1 MKILYL
7 ITGLGGGGAEKVV
20 ADLADQMHSRGHHV
34 KIAYLKGEAIVQPQ
48 SANIELICLE
58 LNKITQ
64 FGSAFKNFKTI
75 IENFKPDVV
84 HAHMV
89 HANIFAR
96 LARKYISFPRLICT
110 AHSNNEGGRLR
121 MLAYRLTHGLADM
134 TTNVSRQA
142 CESFESF
149 RAVPKGAIFTVYN
162 GIDLKKFNYS
172 EQVRIRTRKLLKI
185 EDHTLMFL
193 AVGRFHEAKNYPL
206 LINAFEEFVHT
217 ISNTKD
223 SIAAKLYIAGDGEL
237 RSVIEELIEKYQL
250 EEKVILLGRRDDIP
264 ALMCAS
270 DYFVLSSAYEGFGLV
285 VAEAMCSNTFVIATD
300 CGGIKEVLGNTGI
313 LVPINNQENMVE
325 AFHKATRMSRIEIA
339 KNNAKALKYAQQNFD
354 LNKIVDDWIKLYEQ

>member
-20 ADLADQMHSRGHHV
+20 ADLADQMSQRGYEV
-34 KIAYLKGEAIVQPQ
+34 KIAYLKGAVVVRPEDQ
-48 SANIELICLE
+48 SIELIYLGLE
-58 LNKITQ
+58 SLMDAKKAYQ
-64 FGSAFKNFKTI
+64 SYKQLLMSFS
-75 IENFKPDVV
+75 PDVL

-96 LARKYISFPRLICT
+96 ISRIFFPIPKLICT
-110 AHSNNEGGRLR
+110 AHSNNEGGRIR
-121 MLAYRLTHGLADM
+121 MIAYRLTHSLADL
-134 TTNVSRQA
+134 TTNVSKVA
-142 CESFESF
+142 SLSFEQLK
-149 RAVPKGAIFTVYN
+149 AVPSGGIETIYN
-162 GIDLKKFNYS
+162 GIDLERFSFK
-172 EQVRIRTRKLLKI
+172 EDIRFQIRKALGINSDVK
-185 EDHTLMFL
+185 MFL

-206 LINAFEEFVHT
+206 LINAFCQFIKQYKFLNDYSEV
-217 ISNTKD
+217 
-223 SIAAKLYIAGDGEL
+223 KLFIAGDGDQ
-237 RSVIEELIEKYQL
+237 RPLIESLIVEHNLQNKI
-250 EEKVILLGRRDDIP
+250 ILLGRRNDIP
-264 ALMCAS
+264 QLMSAA
-270 DYFVLSSAYEGFGLV
+270 DFFVLSSSYEGFGLV

-325 AFHKATRMSRIEIA
+325 AFHKATRMSRIEIE